1 MKKNNYTE
9 KVAKLKADIALVKT
23 QQTTKEDKTKANNKS
38 TKESNTPPKKTA
50 LQYKQEASK
59 GLKDAEK
66 LKNDVAA
73 VNAKIQ
79 SLRESLELTKN
90 RKQKKEDVKTQEQN
104 QEHEGDSE
112 KANSTEDLSNVL
124 NQLRHDEVTSQK
136 RIEELRSK
144 ITEVNNSKKHVT
156 ENRTQAADERKKRL
170 AEKNSHLENLKKTL
184 SDSHG
189 VLEQAKRELADKESR
204 LNFSIDVASKLQQ
217 TNDEIQNLAEVQSN
231 LEVQEKELSSAVSE
245 IPS

>member
-1 MKKNNYTE
+1 
-9 KVAKLKADIALVKT
+9 
-23 QQTTKEDKTKANNKS
+23 
-38 TKESNTPPKKTA
+38 
-50 LQYKQEASK
+50 
-59 GLKDAEK
+59 
-66 LKNDVAA
+66 
-73 VNAKIQ
+73 
-79 SLRESLELTKN
+79 
-90 RKQKKEDVKTQEQN
+90 
-104 QEHEGDSE
+104 
-112 KANSTEDLSNVL
+112 
-124 NQLRHDEVTSQK
+124 
-136 RIEELRSK
+136 
-144 ITEVNNSKKHVT
+144 VT